1 MQLVLALV
9 ASAAALAP
17 RTAMDRRTAFKVGT
31 GAAALPFVP
40 AAAQAK
46 GNAKKV
52 VVVGTGFVAS
62 YVARDLAKAGAS
74 VTTVSRS
81 SPDAQREKV
90 AKFVGALPDKAVTY
104 VSADAATADLS
115 AVFKGADAVVSCVG
129 VVPGGKNQL
138 AGNGAVN
145 VAIADA
151 AAKSKVPKMVYV
163 SVASA
168 ISDGPGKFIFGDYM
182 KGKAQAEAA
191 VKRDFGDYMI
201 LKPAIISGGPP
212 GPPGPPGVPPVPVE
226 AVAAAA
232 VAGALGKKSGVF
244 DGADAIKAA
253 L

>member
-46 GNAKKV
+46 GGTKKV

-151 AAKSKVPKMVYV
+151 AAKSKVPKMVRRER
-163 SVASA
+163 
-168 ISDGPGKFIFGDYM
+168 P
-182 KGKAQAEAA
+182 
-191 VKRDFGDYMI
+191 
-201 LKPAIISGGPP
+201 KPPRPRPP
-212 GPPGPPGVPPVPVE
+212 RR
-226 AVAAAA
+226 
-232 VAGALGKKSGVF
+232 ST
-244 DGADAIKAA
+244 
-253 L
+253 

>member
-46 GNAKKV
+46 VGSKKV

-74 VTTVSRS
+74 ATT
-81 SPDAQREKV
+81 
-90 AKFVGALPDKAVTY
+90 
-104 VSADAATADLS
+104 
-115 AVFKGADAVVSCVG
+115 
-129 VVPGGKNQL
+129 
-138 AGNGAVN
+138 
-145 VAIADA
+145 
-151 AAKSKVPKMVYV
+151 VYV
-163 SVASA
+163 SVA

-201 LKPAIISGGPP
+201 LKPAIITGGRRPP
-212 GPPGPPGVPPVPVE
+212 ARRACPVPVE

-253 L
+253 LTRRP

>member
-1 MQLVLALV
+1 MQLVIALL

-46 GNAKKV
+46 GGGKKV

-81 SPDAQREKV
+81 SPDAQRAKV

-151 AAKSKVPKMVYV
+151 AAKSKVPKMVRER
-163 SVASA
+163 
-168 ISDGPGKFIFGDYM
+168 PT
-182 KGKAQAEAA
+182 
-191 VKRDFGDYMI
+191 
-201 LKPAIISGGPP
+201 PP
-212 GPPGPPGVPPVPVE
+212 RPTPPRRST
-226 AVAAAA
+226 
-232 VAGALGKKSGVF
+232 LSL
-244 DGADAIKAA
+244 IHI
-253 L
+253 

>member
-1 MQLVLALV
+1 MQLLVLALV

-46 GNAKKV
+46 GGGKKV

-81 SPDAQREKV
+81 SPDAQRAKV

-151 AAKSKVPKMVYV
+151 AAKSKVPKMVRRERPEPPRPTPPRRSTSASRARSPTV
-163 SVASA
+163 RASSSSVRRRPFFRAFPHPNS
-168 ISDGPGKFIFGDYM
+168 PP
-182 KGKAQAEAA
+182 QATT
-191 VKRDFGDYMI
+191 
-201 LKPAIISGGPP
+201 
-212 GPPGPPGVPPVPVE
+212 
-226 AVAAAA
+226 
-232 VAGALGKKSGVF
+232 
-244 DGADAIKAA
+244 
-253 L
+253 